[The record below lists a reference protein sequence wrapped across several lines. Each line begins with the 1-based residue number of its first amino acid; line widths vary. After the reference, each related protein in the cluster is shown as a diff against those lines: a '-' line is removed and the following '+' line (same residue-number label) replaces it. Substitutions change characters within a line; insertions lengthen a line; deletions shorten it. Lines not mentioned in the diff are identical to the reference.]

1 MYLLLGE
8 VCETAQEGGLE
19 TRTPSVVAEVAS
31 QIAAIL
37 ADPSHK
43 MYGKVNKFLNRAP
56 SWSAQKVILY
66 WIDRILL
73 KEPEDDD
80 GHDLEVDWLLQLLV
94 NSLRT
99 SEVSRI
105 MHP

>member
-19 TRTPSVVAEVAS
+19 TPMPSVIAEVAS
-31 QIAAIL
+31 QIAVIL

-56 SWSAQKVILY
+56 SWSAQKAILY
-66 WIDRILL
+66 WIDRVLL
-73 KEPEDDD
+73 KEPEDDC